1 MLHVSLDPIQKQG
14 LRLSL
19 GSFRLSP
26 ALSLC
31 VGVSW
36 LPFRTRGEK
45 LEQFSIKIQANSAIL
60 DHYTQ
65 DFWLWRTICLD
76 PVPCISRYVYWT
88 KCRPD
93 SLYLNSANADHYYGT
108 HLAYSR
114 SAELGSAR
122 QHLVCVVWSF
132 SGDKHMFNR
141 RPARHIL
148 SLFWLLYLSSEV
160 PKCNNIH
167 TCIWLTK
174 SVICIWRTIFSGPT
188 ESAICGFA
196 CGGQP
201 E

>member
-1 MLHVSLDPIQKQG
+1 MEQDVTCISWLDPIQKQG

-45 LEQFSIKIQANSAIL
+45 LEQFS
-60 DHYTQ
+60 
-65 DFWLWRTICLD
+65 
-76 PVPCISRYVYWT
+76 
-88 KCRPD
+88 
-93 SLYLNSANADHYYGT
+93 
-108 HLAYSR
+108 
-114 SAELGSAR
+114 
-122 QHLVCVVWSF
+122 
-132 SGDKHMFNR
+132 
-141 RPARHIL
+141 
-148 SLFWLLYLSSEV
+148 
-160 PKCNNIH
+160 
-167 TCIWLTK
+167 
-174 SVICIWRTIFSGPT
+174 GPT